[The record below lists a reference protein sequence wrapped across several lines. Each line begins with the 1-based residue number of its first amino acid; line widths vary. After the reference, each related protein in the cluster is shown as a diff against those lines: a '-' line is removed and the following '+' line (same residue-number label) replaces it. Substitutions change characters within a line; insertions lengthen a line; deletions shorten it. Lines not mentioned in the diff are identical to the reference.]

1 MKVRTTLTAACVA
14 LAGFVLCFP
23 LVMLV
28 AGSLMGQTELSSV
41 LGGVLPSGEGYAQA
55 PLLTLNPTL
64 ESYVAVLVDTPAYHV
79 LFWNS
84 AAITAGV
91 LAGQLLFATPAAWA
105 LARYEFPGRNALFFL
120 YVLLMMLPFQV
131 VMLPNYL
138 VLNALG
144 INDTLPAIILPG
156 MFSAFPVFVMRHFFA
171 TIPNAIIESAR
182 LDGAGELRIFLTIG
196 IPLGLPGIFAALVLG
211 FFEYWSLVEQPLA
224 FLKDQALWPL
234 SLFQPTVSFDN
245 VGLVFASAVIAAVPA
260 VLVFAMGRE
269 YLERGIAATA
279 RKDRS

>member
-1 MKVRTTLTAACVA
+1 MRARTTLVAACVA
-14 LAGFVLCFP
+14 LVGFALCFP

-28 AGSLMGQTELSSV
+28 AGSLMGQAELSSA
-41 LGGVLPSGEGYAQA
+41 LGGTLPSGEGYAQA
-55 PLLTLNPTL
+55 LLPTASPTL

-84 AAITAGV
+84 TAITAGA

-105 LARYEFPGRNALFFL
+105 LARFEFPGRNALFFL

-138 VLNALG
+138 VLKALG
-144 INDTLPAIILPG
+144 IANTLFAIILPG

-171 TIPNAIIESAR
+171 AIPHPVIESAR
-182 LDGAGELRIFLTIG
+182 LDGAGELRVFLTIG
-196 IPLGLPGIFAALVLG
+196 IPLGLPGILAALVLG

-234 SLFQPTVSFDN
+234 SLFQPTISLDN

-260 VLVFAMGRE
+260 VLVFALGRE